1 LNKITT
7 LQKNPFKINFKLFV
21 VTINNLLG
29 YFCVHFFAHTINI
42 FYSKIPWQTYTGTHS
57 SITIFSCLGLV
68 ISKLAEQSASGKAA
82 KEGQNFIPYR
92 DSILTWL
99 LKDSLGGNSRTIML
113 ATLSPA
119 EDNFEETLS
128 TLRYADRAKRITNH
142 AVVNEDPNAR
152 LIRELKAEVERLK
165 SMLLQSSTNAQLS
178 PSQVVLQDAT
188 SVRLA
193 EEMAATEQLMEA
205 MSLTRDQ
212 KLALTERRQEERRQ
226 QLESLVGNNE
236 EAPQAESSGY
246 FVVNLNAD
254 PSLSGLL
261 VYHLK
266 SMTTKVG
273 RSGNNQDI
281 QLEGVGIRPEH
292 CILTIDE
299 NDKTVWLEPLPEAR
313 SCVNGQH
320 VTSKTELHH
329 GDRLLWGA
337 NHFFRV
343 HFQCKEDS
351 GEPLLDWNAAQEEL
365 LREQGSKGQG
375 LDDMITKLEEKYER
389 EKRAALDR
397 QRTEYEK
404 QLKRMTNNMDGA
416 ENANGHFDERLD
428 VDADDN
434 VMSWLEDSTDAE
446 RMDKFKKSLAVL
458 RQSLI
463 RSNIMAREANQMAE
477 ELERA
482 TKFSVSLQIPSE
494 NLTPNCRNGA
504 FMTQPSI
511 LVSREGEGRQVWPLE
526 RLESR
531 LADMRELT
539 AKVADQ
545 KVAIKDIGET
555 VLDPFYDAVESHTLI
570 GVANFYL
577 SCLFHGVAFEYY
589 APIISQ
595 NGTVAGKLLVEIQK
609 LAGSFPADR
618 IGHCSDKDS
627 ENNSGEDNNSLSSS
641 SKNNNNT
648 SRASNTITVGIK
660 IKAVVGLPPA
670 LAHFVFCE
678 YRFWGD
684 TGYTV
689 VPTLL
694 EPRGMRSRKA
704 DTVDFKFD
712 HCRTIQVQYFLP
724 I

>member
-1 LNKITT
+1 
-7 LQKNPFKINFKLFV
+7 
-21 VTINNLLG
+21 
-29 YFCVHFFAHTINI
+29 
-42 FYSKIPWQTYTGTHS
+42 
-57 SITIFSCLGLV
+57 V
-68 ISKLAEQSASGKAA
+68 ISKLADQSASGKAA

-119 EDNFEETLS
+119 EDNLEETLS

-165 SMLLQSSTNAQLS
+165 NMLLQNSNNTQLS
-178 PSQVVLQDAT
+178 TSQVLPDAA
-188 SVRLA
+188 SARLV

-226 QLESLVGNNE
+226 QHLQTFGGITEK
-236 EAPQAESSGY
+236 APNAESSGY
-246 FVVNLNAD
+246 FLVNLNAD

-266 SMTTKVG
+266 AVTRVG

-292 CILTIDE
+292 CILTIAE
-299 NDKTVWLEPLPEAR
+299 NEDKVWLEPLTEAR
-313 SCVNGQH
+313 TCVNGHH
-320 VTSKTELHH
+320 VISKMELHH

-343 HFQCKEDS
+343 HFPGEEKSE
-351 GEPLLDWNAAQEEL
+351 EPLLDWNAAQEEL
-365 LREQGSKGQG
+365 LKEQGAKGQG
-375 LDDMITKLEEKYER
+375 LDDMITKLEQKYER
-389 EKRAALDR
+389 EKRAALER

-404 QLKRMTNNMDGA
+404 QLKRMADHVDGA
-416 ENANGHFDERLD
+416 EDGTDNFNERMEENP
-428 VDADDN
+428 DDN
-434 VMSWLEDSTDAE
+434 VMSWLDDSTDAE
-446 RMDKFKKSLAVL
+446 RMDRFKKSLTVL

-463 RSNIMAREANQMAE
+463 RSSIMAREANQMAE

-494 NLTPNCRNGA
+494 NLSPNCRNGA

-511 LVSREGEGRQVWPLE
+511 LVSRQGEGRQVWPLE

-539 AKVADQ
+539 AKVAEK
-545 KVAIKDIGET
+545 KVSIKEIGDS

-577 SCLFHGVAFEYY
+577 SCLFYGVAFEYY
-589 APIISQ
+589 APILSQ

-618 IGHCSDKDS
+618 IGHCSDKEDS
-627 ENNSGEDNNSLSSS
+627 ESNSFDDNSLSNS
-641 SKNNNNT
+641 SKNNNT
-648 SRASNTITVGIK
+648 RASHTITIGIK

-694 EPRGMRSRKA
+694 EPRGLRSRKA
-704 DTVDFKFD
+704 DTVDFKFG
-712 HCRTIQVQYFLP
+712 HCRTIQVSTSIFSFYSQNIDLRVYFHKLNK
-724 I
+724 IFTAQVLKIYEWE